1 MARINNDRADL
12 EFLVAQV
19 TAARD
24 NGAAD
29 SWLMMEL
36 H

>member
-1 MARINNDRADL
+1 MARIHNDRADL
-12 EFLVAQV
+12 EFLVTQA

-24 NGAAD
+24 NGAAG